1 MRLLPDR
8 LSGGVTPFAPPEGY
22 ALCVTADIHTFEITK
37 AADKTAHS
45 RHSKLFGANSLLSTT
60 RAAAQNNP
68 VCTNTVIK
76 NPAATAENVV
86 FPDSV
91 NGDRLCGDDLM
102 DSLSGQ
108 PVDVGDL
115 LKATPR
121 STLLKDSLVPLV
133 LRLRARLQR
142 TPLPSGDQAQSL
154 DPLIGEEALPVPLP
168 HVTNPRTKF
177 DFLPIEDLDVDSRDV
192 RVAFSV
198 HELRQSGDV
207 HDESVAIVHV
217 NYNSCGEIQLL
228 QRKQN
233 VRLSPRYGGGKGRL

>member
-22 ALCVTADIHTFEITK
+22 ALCVIAAIHTFEITK
-37 AADKTAHS
+37 AADKMAHS

-60 RAAAQNNP
+60 RADAQNNP
-68 VCTNTVIK
+68 VCTNTVMK

-91 NGDRLCGDDLM
+91 NGNHLCGDDLM
-102 DSLSGQ
+102 DPLSGQ
-108 PVDVGDL
+108 PVDIGDL

-121 STLLKDSLVPLV
+121 SALLKDPLVSFV

-142 TPLPSGDQAQSL
+142 TPLPSGDQAQRL
-154 DPLIGEEALPVPLP
+154 DPLIGEEALPVPLAD
-168 HVTNPRTKF
+168 VTNPRAKF
-177 DFLPIEDLDVDSRDV
+177 DFLPIEDLDVDRRDV

-217 NYNSCGEIQLL
+217 NYNSCGENQML

-233 VRLSPRYGGGKGRL
+233 VRLSPRYGGGKGCL